1 MFAYNIQLQKT
12 IDKEEILKETREMK
26 NVLYI
31 ETSMRII
38 VGLQSETMQTRELS
52 ELFKMLKKSPP
63 HTQNYISSQI
73 IQKQKEKD

>member
-1 MFAYNIQLQKT
+1 MFAYDIQLQKT

-38 VGLQSETMQTRELS
+38 VGL
-52 ELFKMLKKSPP
+52 
-63 HTQNYISSQI
+63 
-73 IQKQKEKD
+73 